1 MIYHK
6 SPAYCVES
14 PFKEVNKWDFVYMEK
29 PEMLEYGMN
38 VKMYL
43 DTDKTVY
50 DNLFYYIEEKREDG
64 KWYTIPFKEAL
75 YCGTSV
81 RYQEYYD
88 LLPKGEYR
96 VLIPLFYSNGL
107 KQERD
112 YRSVEF
118 TLEHDMGEYEE
129 KLYLEEVETERERIR
144 KIEEESEI
152 IDYDFIYILEVAFVI
167 MALSLMYN
175 FIQVIRLDLDSIDN
189 FPYKAVFYSSMNHQ
203 YEKFDFRETKEKIEN
218 MPGFLAWSST

>member
-1 MIYHK
+1 MKRRGFITIIIITICIFAASITAFMIYHK

-64 KWYTIPFKEAL
+64 KWYTIPFKEGIDEDELKTRGKGMLMPYNEETPYGKDAL

-152 IDYDFIYILEVAFVI
+152 IDYDESYTGKIIYNGEII
-167 MALSLMYN
+167 G
-175 FIQVIRLDLDSIDN
+175 D
-189 FPYKAVFYSSMNHQ
+189 K
-203 YEKFDFRETKEKIEN
+203 
-218 MPGFLAWSST
+218 

>member
-1 MIYHK
+1 
-6 SPAYCVES
+6 
-14 PFKEVNKWDFVYMEK
+14 
-29 PEMLEYGMN
+29 MN

-64 KWYTIPFKEAL
+64 KWYTIPFKEGIDEDELKTRGKGMLMPYNEETPYGKDAL

-152 IDYDFIYILEVAFVI
+152 IDYDESYTGKIIYNGEII
-167 MALSLMYN
+167 G
-175 FIQVIRLDLDSIDN
+175 D
-189 FPYKAVFYSSMNHQ
+189 K
-203 YEKFDFRETKEKIEN
+203 
-218 MPGFLAWSST
+218 

>member
-1 MIYHK
+1 MKKRKGLIIAITVVCIFITGITAFVIYHK
-6 SPAYCVES
+6 TNPYMGES
-14 PFKEVNKWDFVYMEK
+14 PFKEVDKWDFVYMKE

-50 DNLFYYIEEKREDG
+50 DNLFYYIEEKGEDG
-64 KWYTIPFKEAL
+64 KWYTIPFKEGIDEDELKTRGKGMLISCNEENPYGEDAL

-129 KLYLEEVETERERIR
+129 NLYLEEIETERERLR
-144 KIEEESEI
+144 EIEENSEHI
-152 IDYDFIYILEVAFVI
+152 VYDGTSDGLVVDE
-167 MALSLMYN
+167 
-175 FIQVIRLDLDSIDN
+175 
-189 FPYKAVFYSSMNHQ
+189 
-203 YEKFDFRETKEKIEN
+203 
-218 MPGFLAWSST
+218 